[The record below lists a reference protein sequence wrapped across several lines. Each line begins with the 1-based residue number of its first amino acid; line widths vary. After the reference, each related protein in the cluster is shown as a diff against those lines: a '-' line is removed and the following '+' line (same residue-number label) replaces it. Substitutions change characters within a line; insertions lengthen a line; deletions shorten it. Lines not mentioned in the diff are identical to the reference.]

1 MKAYRKPTISVDT
14 SKFDEAI
21 KNLINSTNRELLRQ
35 ARPRIHWITSM
46 IIGMVFILIVEAAI
60 YLFR

>member
-1 MKAYRKPTISVDT
+1 MKLTPYQQAL
-14 SKFDEAI
+14 FE
-21 KNLINSTNRELLRQ
+21 STNRELLRQ
-35 ARPRIHWITSM
+35 SRPRIHWITSM